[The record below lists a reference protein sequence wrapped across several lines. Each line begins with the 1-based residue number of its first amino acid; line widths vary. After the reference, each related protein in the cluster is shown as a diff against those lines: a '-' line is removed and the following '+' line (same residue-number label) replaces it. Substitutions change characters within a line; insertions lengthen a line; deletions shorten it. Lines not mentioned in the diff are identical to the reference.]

1 MNMQIDYET
10 ERELGIDY
18 ETLAVKVADKVL
30 EMEKCPYDAQVNL
43 VLTDNEEI
51 ERVNTEFRDIAR
63 PTDVLSF
70 PMIPFETPAGYDIV
84 EEDESYFD
92 LDTDELLLGDIMIS
106 VDKVF
111 AQAEEYGHSVTREFC
126 FLVAHSMLHL
136 LGYDHMTPGEAAVIV
151 TVKTLNSYKN
161 IFIWSNKKMNYR
173 ERLKDKKRI
182 VIKIGSSSLTHSET
196 GRLNLRKLEVLAR
209 ELSDL
214 RNQGKDVILVSSGA
228 IATGVAALGMHEKPT
243 ELKGKQACAA
253 VGQARLM
260 MIYQKLF
267 SEYNQLSAQILMTK
281 NTMVNNVNRKNAQN
295 TFNELLS
302 LGVIPIVN
310 ENDSIS
316 TYELQNLEKFGDND
330 TLSAMVAALV
340 RADLLILLSDIDGLF
355 TDDPNT
361 NPDAKFID
369 VVENLDDNLL
379 NMGKGTSGSKVG
391 TGGMATKLTAAQ
403 IASAAGVDMVIAN
416 GADFHIIHKITE
428 GRRYGTLFVSQSK
441 EEVYL
446 IDIID
451 RLL

>member
-1 MNMQIDYET
+1 
-10 ERELGIDY
+10 
-18 ETLAVKVADKVL
+18 
-30 EMEKCPYDAQVNL
+30 
-43 VLTDNEEI
+43 
-51 ERVNTEFRDIAR
+51 
-63 PTDVLSF
+63 
-70 PMIPFETPAGYDIV
+70 
-84 EEDESYFD
+84 
-92 LDTDELLLGDIMIS
+92 
-106 VDKVF
+106 
-111 AQAEEYGHSVTREFC
+111 
-126 FLVAHSMLHL
+126 
-136 LGYDHMTPGEAAVIV
+136 
-151 TVKTLNSYKN
+151 
-161 IFIWSNKKMNYR
+161 MNYR

-228 IATGVAALGMHEKPT
+228 IATGVAALGMHEKLT